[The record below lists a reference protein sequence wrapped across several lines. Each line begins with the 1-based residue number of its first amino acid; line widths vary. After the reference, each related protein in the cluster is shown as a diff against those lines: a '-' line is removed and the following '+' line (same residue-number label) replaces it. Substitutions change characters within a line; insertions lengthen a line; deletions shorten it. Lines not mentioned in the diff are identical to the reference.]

1 MNQTIQRSSPS
12 AQPAPEASALLP
24 ADEFVAPAW
33 IAWWYRLA
41 AFAPPVGRVATLRER
56 ERIRRSRLASI
67 LLAVQLGLIEGP
79 VIPVVANAP
88 NGHLVLPWLVGC
100 IGALFVAFFC
110 NKRGWLTL
118 AGLLM
123 VASIEVTVSIKILTV
138 PGGISLGYLP
148 QFDILIQPI
157 LISVALL
164 APWSAFVVAGL
175 NIGFVLLAL
184 TVAPHA
190 PDLVAA
196 LHNPAQVGDIFAV
209 PIMGQIL
216 AAFFGWIIVKNL
228 LDALKRASQAEQI
241 AALEHAIAESR
252 AQTEARNQHLE
263 TGIQAIVW
271 TIQQVSNQQG
281 RARIDLAPSHE
292 LWPIAQQL
300 NRFLDRYQGAREDAV
315 VLEQMRQICNRWA
328 NEIHQ
333 AREEQRPWRL
343 PQVPQRTPLAV
354 VLAAL
359 SAGPEARRP
368 QSGMGDDS
376 GRGTPWPDR
385 LLPGH

>member
-1 MNQTIQRSSPS
+1 MNQTVHLSSPPT
-12 AQPAPEASALLP
+12 QPAPEASALLQ

-41 AFAPPVGRVATLRER
+41 ALHPPVGRVATLRER

-67 LLAVQLGLIEGP
+67 LLAVQLVLIEGP

-88 NGHLVLPWLVGC
+88 NGHLVLPWLAGC
-100 IGALFVAFFC
+100 IGALFVAFYS

-175 NIGFVLLAL
+175 NISFVLLAL

-196 LHNPAQVGDIFAV
+196 LHNPEQVGDIFAV
-209 PIMGQIL
+209 PIMGQLL
-216 AAFFGWIIVKNL
+216 AAFFGWIIVHNL

-252 AQTEARNQHLE
+252 AQTEARNQQLE
-263 TGIQAIVW
+263 AGIQAIVW
-271 TIQQVSNQQG
+271 TIQQVSNH
-281 RARIDLAPSHE
+281 RERERIQLAPSNE
-292 LWPIAQQL
+292 LWPVAQQL
-300 NRFLDRYQGAREDAV
+300 NFFLERYQKAREGEA
-315 VLEQMRQICNRWA
+315 VLEYMQQLCNGWA

-333 AREEQRPWRL
+333 ARVEQRPWRL
-343 PQVPQRTPLAV
+343 PQVPQRTPLTV

-368 QSGMGDDS
+368 RSGMGGDS

>member
-1 MNQTIQRSSPS
+1 MSQTVYLPSPPT
-12 AQPAPEASALLP
+12 QPAPGASALLQ

-33 IAWWYRLA
+33 LAWWYRLA
-41 AFAPPVGRVATLRER
+41 ALRPPVGRVATLRER

-67 LLAVQLGLIEGP
+67 LLAVQLVLIEGP

-88 NGHLVLPWLVGC
+88 NGHLVLPWLIGC
-100 IGALFVAFFC
+100 IGALFVAFYC
-110 NKRGWLTL
+110 NKCGWLTL

-175 NIGFVLLAL
+175 NIGFVLFAL
-184 TVAPHA
+184 VAAPHA

-209 PIMGQIL
+209 PIMGQLL
-216 AAFFGWIIVKNL
+216 AAFFGWIIVHNL
-228 LDALKRASQAEQI
+228 LEALKRASQAEQV

-252 AQTEARNQHLE
+252 AQTEARNQQLE
-263 TGIQAIVW
+263 SGIQAIVW
-271 TIQQVSNQQG
+271 TIQRVSN
-281 RARIDLAPSHE
+281 RRERERIQLAPDHE

-300 NRFLDRYQGAREDAV
+300 NRFLDRYQGARADAV
-315 VLEQMRQICNRWA
+315 VLEQVRQICNRWA

-333 AREEQRPWRL
+333 ARMERRAWRL
-343 PQVPQRTPLAV
+343 PLSAPHTPLDV
-354 VLAAL
+354 VIMALLAQTEHL
-359 SAGPEARRP
+359 QPGAGKPVGQDPSFPERP
-368 QSGMGDDS
+368 PS
-376 GRGTPWPDR
+376 DR
-385 LLPGH
+385 